1 MSEPLLSLESVEA
14 GYGPIRAVRGVS
26 LHVDAGEIVAV
37 IGANGSGK
45 TTTLMC
51 CSGIVPL
58 TGGTIRFQGEVLRSV
73 PAHRIAARGLAHVPE
88 GRRIFGGLSV
98 LENLRLGAYTRDDRA
113 GIARDLERAFALFPI
128 LAERRHQAGGTLSGG
143 EQQMLAIARA
153 LMLAPRLLLMDE
165 PSMGVAPLLVARIF
179 AAIRQLHAD
188 GLSILLV
195 EQNAALALAT
205 ASRAYVLET
214 GAVTMEGA
222 AADLAADPRVRAA
235 YLGEAEAAL

>member
-1 MSEPLLSLESVEA
+1 MSALLALEGLEA
-14 GYGPIRAVRGVS
+14 GYGPIRAVRSVS
-26 LHVDAGEIVAV
+26 LHVDPGEIVAV

-51 CSGIVPL
+51 CSGIVPIA
-58 TGGTIRFQGEVLRSV
+58 GGDIRFQGDSLRAV

-98 LENLRLGAYTRDDRA
+98 MENLRLGAYTRGAIACWHRPGPRA
-113 GIARDLERAFALFPI
+113 RRLALFPHP
-128 LAERRHQAGGTLSGG
+128 RRGSAGTRLV
-143 EQQMLAIARA
+143 ARSQGA
-153 LMLAPRLLLMDE
+153 SSRCWRLRAHSCCAPSCCSWTSPRW
-165 PSMGVAPLLVARIF
+165 GVAPLLVARIF
-179 AAIRQLHAD
+179 AAIKQLHAE

-214 GAVTMEGA
+214 GGG
-222 AADLAADPRVRAA
+222 DHDGRGGGPR
-235 YLGEAEAAL
+235 GG

>member
-1 MSEPLLSLESVEA
+1 VSEPLLSLESIEA

-26 LHVDAGEIVAV
+26 LHVDPGEIVAV

-58 TGGTIRFQGEVLRSV
+58 AAGTIRFRGDALRSV

-153 LMLAPRLLLMDE
+153 LMLSPRLLLMDE

-179 AAIRQLHAD
+179 AAIRQLHAE

-235 YLGEAEAAL
+235 YLGEVEAAR